1 MVRAAGNSSSRT
13 GLSRSPGRQ
22 RFSSSHHRQ
31 TAAGAPRLQWA
42 GGARRLLRAGG
53 LGQGPLVCGWG
64 GAQFMSVCFE
74 VVLTQPQPG
83 PIGRVWP
90 PQLVPKGATPGP
102 FPSQAPGPEAAGRP
116 LRPNCGG
123 LALSESTWPVS
134 MAAKDA
140 RSTQSV
146 NRPERPFI
154 CTSGRRKM
162 LRVSLTIA
170 FLASTASAFM
180 PVSLAPSRL
189 SASFSALSSKKMGL
203 RGGSSIKM
211 AEVRCSFFK
220 FLITVLEILSPH
232 RLLLT

>member
-74 VVLTQPQPG
+74 VVLPSLSRDQLAGCG
-83 PIGRVWP
+83 P
-90 PQLVPKGATPGP
+90 PKPGP

>member
-1 MVRAAGNSSSRT
+1 MRPDCNGPAVRGACSG
-13 GLSRSPGRQ
+13 PGALGRG
-22 RFSSSHHRQ
+22 RWC
-31 TAAGAPRLQWA
+31 AAGAAHNSCQFASKSSLPSLSRDQLA
-42 GGARRLLRAGG
+42 GC
-53 LGQGPLVCGWG
+53 GP
-64 GAQFMSVCFE
+64 
-74 VVLTQPQPG
+74 
-83 PIGRVWP
+83 
-90 PQLVPKGATPGP
+90 PKPGP

-140 RSTQSV
+140 RSTQCV